1 MPTPLVTTRPRMKR
15 VRHRTE
21 PERGGG
27 VELARGRG
35 SDRRVL
41 VKWDD
46 GVQRF
51 HDRAEILPE
60 GKTMKISKQQLKRII
75 KEEKQKLSELGISRG
90 EETMARDLY
99 VNLED
104 AQLEALDA
112 LELALQQCLD
122 SGVPSEDVKDTVR
135 NWV

>member
-60 GKTMKISKQQLKRII
+60 GKTMKVSKQQLKQII
-75 KEEKQKLSELGISRG
+75 KEEKRKLSELGISRG
-90 EETMARDLY
+90 EDAMHDLY
-99 VNLED
+99 VNLSD
-104 AQLEALDA
+104 GQLEALDDLTA
-112 LELALQQCLD
+112 CLERCRTLGIPEAD
-122 SGVPSEDVKDTVR
+122 IADTVR
-135 NWV
+135 HGGF